1 VTGLPRLAL
10 TLLLAGALLLAALED
25 GSYELSTRA
34 TIGTLVWW
42 ALALTVALRVLPLAR
57 PPAVAI
63 AAATALAGLAVLAMA
78 SGSWGASGERA
89 FEETNRVSL
98 YLGVFLVAVLA
109 GTRANAASVADG
121 LALGIAATGV
131 AALASRFVPE
141 AFPDPGL
148 SEHLADAGMRLSWPL
163 GYWNGLALFLA
174 IGVPLLLRAGIDA
187 GSPVPRGLAVGALP
201 AIACAIF
208 LASSRGGLVVA
219 VVAAL
224 VFLAAGSRRFASA
237 GALAISGLGSAL
249 AVAALT
255 RFPEVVDR
263 PDVSNV
269 SDRVTAGLLVF
280 GVCVATGAAHAVS
293 TLIRPRL
300 VRVPRAVTVGGLA
313 LLAVATVLAVIAA
326 DPRERFDSFTR
337 SPAES
342 TGFDD
347 QGFTQAHLFSSAGS
361 GRWQFWGAA
370 VDAFEDS
377 PLKGRGAGSYE
388 AWWARHGTFAYAVKD
403 AHSLYLETLG
413 ELGIAGLLLL
423 AAFVGVPLL
432 AGVRR
437 AAGTEGEERGIV
449 AALLAA
455 GVAFALAAAIDWV
468 WELTVVGIAGV
479 VYLGLLAGPA
489 TTTES
494 AQARLPLARFGFLAL
509 ALVALAAQAVALLG
523 AVALGRSREAADAAD
538 LDAALRSAGHARAL
552 QPWAAT
558 PHLQLALVREQA
570 GQLRRAA
577 REIDLAIER
586 DPSDW
591 RLAVVAAR
599 IETKRGRVEEARREL
614 ARAIELNPRSPL
626 LRRLAP

>member
-1 VTGLPRLAL
+1 VRPLPRLAL
-10 TLLLAGALLLAALED
+10 TVLLGGGLLLAALEG
-25 GSYELSTRA
+25 GSYQLSTRA

-42 ALALTVALRVLPLAR
+42 ALALTVAVRLLPLAR
-57 PPAVAI
+57 PPAAAI
-63 AAATALAGLAVLAMA
+63 AAATALAGLAVLALA
-78 SGSWGASGERA
+78 SSSWGASAERA
-89 FEETNRVSL
+89 FEEANRASL
-98 YLGVFLVAVLA
+98 YLGVFLAAVLA
-109 GTRANAASVADG
+109 GTRGNAAAVADG
-121 LALGIAATGV
+121 LALGIAATGL

-141 AFPDPGL
+141 VFPDPGL
-148 SEHLADAGMRLSWPL
+148 SEQLADAGMRLSWPL
-163 GYWNGLALFLA
+163 GYWNGLALFIA

-208 LASSRGGLVVA
+208 LASSRGGLVVS
-219 VVAAL
+219 VAAAL
-224 VFLAAGSRRFASA
+224 LFLAAGSRRFATA
-237 GALAISGLGSAL
+237 GALATAGIGSAL
-249 AVAALT
+249 AVAALS
-255 RFPEVVDR
+255 RFPDVVDR
-263 PDVSNV
+263 PEASGV
-269 SDRVTAGLLVF
+269 SDRVTAGLLVLA
-280 GVCVATGAAHAVS
+280 VCVATGAANALS
-293 TLIRPRL
+293 TLIPPRP
-300 VRVPRAVTVGGLA
+300 VRVPRAVTIGGLA
-313 LLAVATVLAVIAA
+313 ILVAAAALAVIAA

-342 TGFDD
+342 AGFGD

-377 PLKGRGAGSYE
+377 RLQGQGAGSYE
-388 AWWARHGTFAYAVKD
+388 AWWARNGSFAYAVKD
-403 AHSLYLETLG
+403 AHSLYLEALG
-413 ELGIAGLLLL
+413 ELGIPGLLLL

-432 AGVRR
+432 AGIRR
-437 AAGTEGEERGIV
+437 VAGTEGEERGLV

-468 WELTVVGIAGV
+468 WELTAVGIAGV
-479 VYLGLLAGPA
+479 VCLGLLAGPA
-489 TTTES
+489 TTMEGTE
-494 AQARLPLARFGFLAL
+494 ARPPLARLGFVAL
-509 ALVALAAQAVALLG
+509 AAVALAAQAVVLLG
-523 AVALGRSREAADAAD
+523 AFALGRSRDAAGAGD

-558 PHLQLALVREQA
+558 PHLQLALLREQA
-570 GQLRRAA
+570 GQLGRAA

-614 ARAIELNPRSPL
+614 ARALELNPRSPL
-626 LRRLAP
+626 LRRLAS

>member
-1 VTGLPRLAL
+1 ML
-10 TLLLAGALLLAALED
+10 TLLLGGGLLLAALEG

-34 TIGTLVWW
+34 TVGTLIWW
-42 ALALTVALRVLPLAR
+42 ALALAVAVRLLPLAR
-57 PPAVAI
+57 PAAAAI
-63 AAATALAGLAVLAMA
+63 AAAAALAGLAVLAVA
-78 SGSWGASGERA
+78 SSSWGASSERA
-89 FEETNRVSL
+89 FEEANRASL

-109 GTRANAASVADG
+109 GTRANAAAVTDG
-121 LALGIAATGV
+121 LALGIAATGL
-131 AALASRFVPE
+131 AALASRFLPE

-148 SEHLADAGMRLSWPL
+148 SEQLADAGMRLSWPL

-174 IGVPLLLRAGIDA
+174 IGVPLLLRTGIDA
-187 GSPVPRGLAVGALP
+187 GSPVPRGLAVGTLP

-208 LASSRGGLVVA
+208 LASSRGGLVVSVA
-219 VVAAL
+219 AAL
-224 VFLAAGSRRFASA
+224 VFLAVGSRRLATA
-237 GALAISGLGSAL
+237 GALAIAGLGSGL

-255 RFPEVVDR
+255 RFPDVVDR
-263 PDVSNV
+263 PEASTV
-269 SDRVTAGLLVF
+269 SDRVTASLLVLAI
-280 GVCVATGAAHAVS
+280 CVATGAAHALS
-293 TLIRPRL
+293 TLIPPRP
-300 VRVPRAVTVGGLA
+300 VRVPRAVTIGGLA
-313 LLAVATVLAVIAA
+313 ILVAAGALAVIAA

-342 TGFDD
+342 TGFED
-347 QGFTQAHLFSSAGS
+347 GFTQAHLFSSAGS

-370 VDAFEDS
+370 VDSFEDS
-377 PLKGRGAGSYE
+377 PLRGQGAGSYE
-388 AWWARHGTFAYAVKD
+388 AWWARNGSFAYAVKD

-423 AAFVGVPLL
+423 AGFVGVPLL
-432 AGVRR
+432 AGLRR
-437 AAGTEGEERGIV
+437 VAGTEGEERGIV

-479 VYLGLLAGPA
+479 LCLGLLVGPA
-489 TTTES
+489 TTMEGT
-494 AQARLPLARFGFLAL
+494 QARPPLARLGFLAV

-523 AVALGRSREAADAAD
+523 TVALARSREAVADGDVA
-538 LDAALRSAGHARAL
+538 AALRSAGQARAL

-558 PHLQLALVREQA
+558 PHLQLALVRERA
-570 GQLRRAA
+570 GQLGRAA

-614 ARAIELNPRSPL
+614 ARALELNPRSPL
-626 LRRLAP
+626 LRRLAS